1 MKKIIAFAGSNS
13 STSINHALVSYLAS
27 TIEKYDVS
35 VLKLTDFDLPMYSE
49 DKENREGFPDALKT
63 LVSEIKSAD
72 GVIISINE
80 HNGTVSAFFKN
91 VIDWLSRIDGSYL
104 EGSKVLLLSTSPG
117 GRGGKTA
124 LQYLTDFYTRKEVII
139 VDSIPFP
146 SFSENFSLEG
156 SKVTNQEQAV
166 ILQEAVSKLL
176 AAL

>member
-27 TIEKYDVS
+27 TIQKCDVS
-35 VLKLTDFDLPMYSE
+35 VLKLTDFNLPMYSE
-49 DKENREGFPDALKT
+49 DIEKKEGFPDALKT
-63 LVSEIKSAD
+63 LVLEIKSAD

-91 VIDWLSRIDGSYL
+91 VLDWLSRIDGNYL

-124 LQYLTDFYTRKEVII
+124 LQYLTDFYARKEITI
-139 VDSIPFP
+139 VDSISFP
-146 SFSENFSLEG
+146 SFYENFSLDENRI
-156 SKVTNQEQAV
+156 STQEQAAV
-166 ILQEAVSKLL
+166 LHDAVSKLVATL
-176 AAL
+176 